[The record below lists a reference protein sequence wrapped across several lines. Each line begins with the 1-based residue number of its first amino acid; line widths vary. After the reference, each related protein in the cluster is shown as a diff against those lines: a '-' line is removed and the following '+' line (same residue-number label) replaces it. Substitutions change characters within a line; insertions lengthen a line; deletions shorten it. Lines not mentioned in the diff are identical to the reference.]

1 MQRFSHRSIIVVND
15 PYPFLVFDTAIPLFS
30 MCSAQMGGTLL
41 LLRWRR
47 LDCRASSVR
56 NGVRKRD
63 YIGKW
68 HDCIHFGSNL
78 AASATD

>member
-15 PYPFLVFDTAIPLFS
+15 PYPFLVFDTAIPLFF

-56 NGVRKRD
+56 NGVRMRD
-63 YIGKW
+63 YTGEW
-68 HDCIHFGSNL
+68 HDCIQFWKQLGGICH
-78 AASATD
+78 